1 MWMCWLIT
9 GVYARV
15 RGNQLIQLGGDNISD
30 DIWNCIENLSD
41 VGLSIELIISNGLHM
56 VWKTAFHESSFP
68 L

>member
-1 MWMCWLIT
+1 MAI
-9 GVYARV
+9 VVIVAIVAR
-15 RGNQLIQLGGDNISD
+15 GEDTD

-41 VGLSIELIISNGLHM
+41 VGLSIELIIGNGLHM